1 MLKGARGFVGG
12 GRNNGFVGGS
22 STGGGS
28 HHNNGCSTTSTLIN
42 SLVIAPFSCTLIAFA
57 ILASI

>member
-28 HHNNGCSTTSTLIN
+28 HHNNGCSTSTSIN